1 MTERIYLAADLG
13 AESGRV
19 MAGAWDGRRIKLE
32 ELHRF
37 PNGPVEVAGSLRWDV
52 EKLWTEIHHG
62 LGVAAKRFGAAAAS
76 VGVDTWGVDYALL
89 SREGELLGQ
98 PFNYRDARTRGL
110 LAAALAKV
118 PRAEIFS
125 ATGSQFLEINTLY
138 QLLAA
143 NERDPALLASA
154 DKFLMIPDWLH
165 FKMCG
170 ARTGSGQVATAPVKA
185 KKKGWS
191 HRARGA
197 VVGAGA
203 GAVTGAIINKNN
215 RGAGAV
221 IGAVVGAAGGYIIGN
236 EVDKKNGR

>member
-19 MAGAWDGRRIKLE
+19 MAGTWDGRRIKLE

-52 EKLWTEIHHG
+52 EKLWAEVQCG
-62 LGVAAKRFGAAAAS
+62 LGVAAKRFGAATAS

-98 PFNYRDARTRGL
+98 PFNYRDARTRGM
-110 LAAALAKV
+110 LAAASAKV

-143 NERDPALLASA
+143 QRDQPDTLAA
-154 DKFLMIPDWLH
+154 ARCFLMMPDYFHWCL
-165 FKMCG
+165 CG
-170 ARTGSGQVATAPVKA
+170 ARVEIG
-185 KKKGWS
+185 
-191 HRARGA
+191 RAH
-197 VVGAGA
+197 V
-203 GAVTGAIINKNN
+203 
-215 RGAGAV
+215 
-221 IGAVVGAAGGYIIGN
+221 
-236 EVDKKNGR
+236 